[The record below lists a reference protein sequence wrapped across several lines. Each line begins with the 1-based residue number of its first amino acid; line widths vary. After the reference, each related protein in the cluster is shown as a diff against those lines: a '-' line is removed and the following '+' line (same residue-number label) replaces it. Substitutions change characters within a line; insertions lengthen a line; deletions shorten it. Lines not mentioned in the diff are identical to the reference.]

1 MDSSTKY
8 LTPVALIAGL
18 LLVCADAAAQIGGPG
33 GTQQRNRQLTA
44 KPANELTGNPLPEAR
59 YGLLCYSFKTG
70 KLVDTC
76 AVEFHLEGIGG
87 PNATEECVTDANG
100 QITTSNCATGGH
112 THGPPDFPNDPRPL
126 TFNDEPV
133 AYPGDTLTAPG
144 QELDV
149 AGFSPLNTNTAFEW
163 KVPQASGIYSF
174 NAKIT
179 ATPGF
184 AFFFIPTKITT
195 LETIGKLRVSNPR
208 VGYRQLPPS
217 PAEYKLVRGGRN
229 MGDPVGSDPDHT
241 DSVAYGAS
249 EIAHTV
255 LPLIASE
262 YGRLRGRL
270 LSINDISLPM
280 GGVFDDNQNWTAD
293 HKTHR
298 FGNDVDLNQDNAPCL
313 GDLHLR
319 AAVNK
324 YLVKLSVTDTG
335 KPRPFPSALLC
346 ESSGRK
352 HIDIT
357 WLTTGPII

>member
-1 MDSSTKY
+1 MSHSNRFCT
-8 LTPVALIAGL
+8 AAIAVFVFL
-18 LLVCADAAAQIGGPG
+18 LSADVLAQIGGPG
-33 GTQQRNRQLTA
+33 GTSQRERRLVSE
-44 KPANELTGNPLPEAR
+44 PANELTGSPSPVAK

-70 KLVDTC
+70 RLVDTC

-87 PNATEECVTDANG
+87 PNVTEACVPDANG
-100 QITTSNCATGGH
+100 EISRTTCGNGGH
-112 THGPPDFPNDPRPL
+112 THGPPDFPQARPL
-126 TFNDEPV
+126 TLNDEPV
-133 AYPGDTLTAPG
+133 LYPGDTLTAPG

-149 AGFSPLNTNTAFEW
+149 AGFSPLNTDTGFTW
-163 KVPQASGIYSF
+163 KVPQVAGIYSF

-195 LETIGKLRVSNPR
+195 LETLGTLRVTQTSD
-208 VGYRQLPPS
+208 GYQQIPASPS
-217 PAEYKLVRGGRN
+217 EYALIRGGRN
-229 MGDPVGSDPDHT
+229 RGDPVGSDPDHFDT
-241 DSVAYGAS
+241 VAFGAS
-249 EIAHTV
+249 EITHTV
-255 LPLIASE
+255 IPLIASE

-280 GGVFDDNQNWTAD
+280 GGVFDDDQNWTND

-298 FGNDVDLNQDNAPCL
+298 KGNDVDLNQDGKMCL
-313 GDLHLR
+313 ADLHLR
-319 AAVNK
+319 TAVNK
-324 YLVKLSVTDTG
+324 FLVKLQFTDTG

-346 ESSGRK
+346 ESGGRK